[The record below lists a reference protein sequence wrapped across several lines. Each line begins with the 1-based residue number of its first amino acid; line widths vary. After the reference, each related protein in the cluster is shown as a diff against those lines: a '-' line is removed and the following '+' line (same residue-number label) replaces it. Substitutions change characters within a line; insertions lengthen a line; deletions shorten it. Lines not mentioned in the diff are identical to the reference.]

1 MTLPLRNRLRGTE
14 HLDAKVDI
22 EIDRRPAQATRA
34 PRGARRHVR
43 GRRTPVRCAL
53 LGAGASASALWTTVD
68 EWADIER
75 WRPIDGRRTAL
86 LACRF
91 VSCALAIALARRR
104 AGQLHDPHRHHR
116 RPHCLRRTR
125 HRHRLT
131 ELRDV
136 GLRSGRAPVCH
147 RSRYHIVGLW
157 GGRPHCRAM
166 LQRQH
171 HRSADNFGDK
181 HHLSRH
187 ETVDRQRRSIDYG
200 DDRQHRS
207 INYGD
212 DRQHRS
218 INYGDARQRRSI
230 NYGDARERRS
240 TRPAESGERCSNA
253 ENNPATGERGSA
265 DASDA
270 GQQQLVDTGR
280 YCSSCDPDDRQQRAA
295 DDIGS
300 HPRGDLRRR
309 SVRGGEDGLW

>member
-1 MTLPLRNRLRGTE
+1 
-14 HLDAKVDI
+14 
-22 EIDRRPAQATRA
+22 
-34 PRGARRHVR
+34 
-43 GRRTPVRCAL
+43 
-53 LGAGASASALWTTVD
+53 
-68 EWADIER
+68 
-75 WRPIDGRRTAL
+75 
-86 LACRF
+86 
-91 VSCALAIALARRR
+91 
-104 AGQLHDPHRHHR
+104 
-116 RPHCLRRTR
+116 
-125 HRHRLT
+125 
-131 ELRDV
+131 
-136 GLRSGRAPVCH
+136 
-147 RSRYHIVGLW
+147 
-157 GGRPHCRAM
+157 M

-181 HHLSRH
+181 HHHSRD
-187 ETVDRQRRSIDYG
+187 EIVDRR
-200 DDRQHRS
+200 HRS